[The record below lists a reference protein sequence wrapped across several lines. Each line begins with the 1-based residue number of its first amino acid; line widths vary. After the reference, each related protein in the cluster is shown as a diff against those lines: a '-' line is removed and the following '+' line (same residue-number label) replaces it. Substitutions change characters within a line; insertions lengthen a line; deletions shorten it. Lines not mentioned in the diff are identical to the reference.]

1 MLPLTQG
8 EVKLLTGGTVHERN
22 GLNSVVGSRIGAIPI
37 PTVTVRKKELLLS
50 LVSVILLRRIL
61 P

>member
-1 MLPLTQG
+1 MLALTQG

-50 LVSVILLRRIL
+50 LVSANLL
-61 P
+61 